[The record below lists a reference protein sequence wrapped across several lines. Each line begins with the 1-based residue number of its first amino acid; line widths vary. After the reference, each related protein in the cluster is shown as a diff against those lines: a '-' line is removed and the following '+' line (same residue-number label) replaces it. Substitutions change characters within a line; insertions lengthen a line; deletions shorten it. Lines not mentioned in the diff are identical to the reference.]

1 MPSTEEDNK
10 DDWEKDDEEEEEQ
23 LEEQQHQGDFVEEGL
38 RQRRVWRGEENIDA
52 FNATTTTTSVDDDAN
67 VNVNEDDESGREE
80 EEEEEEEGGVEHVNA
95 IMNGFRLAV
104 ESFERSG
111 NVAALAEYTAQL
123 RESFPAELRDV
134 QQQEHL
140 LEHVL
145 SGDARELRA
154 GITRMR
160 GNLNALSRL
169 VPSTDAL
176 GLQGGE
182 TSAGM
187 SMDDGALA
195 YAEAQALMRNASL
208 VHHQALL
215 ANTDVRAEMGEE
227 VPPVDN
233 GLPLGAV
240 ESDFDVE
247 RAVHADEDERYI
259 DGTGRDEAV
268 NHGIVEDA
276 EKEAEEEADDETVR
290 IWKRFDQLV
299 AKVKMRR
306 TIAFGFE
313 EDDDDESDIED
324 EPTTSRVED
333 KKIER
338 DRKLNVPKNWRMS
351 ADGIAVPA
359 EHRRGLR
366 SIFIPGRVWFGT
378 IWIPGSEKKSRY
390 TFRVL
395 FWDEERELLVCSHSA
410 QGDEQTFYLHAEEQG
425 EDNDNLKISF
435 RDNETFCDGQV
446 FPNGV
451 IRGQVRQMIRGY
463 EGHYEPANETQN
475 LFELKIAKWT
485 PIPDVESALEKQVNS
500 FRRLGLPFM
509 SAKDA
514 VDYDDPR
521 RREDLRGSRIIEEEV
536 KRTTIDGT
544 RPMKQNRKL
553 VDFYLQRKRWAMSRE
568 ILPSVK
574 DALLHV
580 KNARDFKKYEQ
591 MKRSMLETLVG
602 STRLLSFPKG
612 FSCFES
618 DVEEIAKCQDNSLG
632 GHVYYDEN
640 EMSDA
645 DSIALEEE
653 PESNAMMFF
662 NTFYS
667 ADFVDYKDN
676 DQARVHLSRAGV
688 SLTFKHEKVPRQAT
702 REYHWFQFWE
712 VAKSESELLSAS
724 LRETASELQNEI
736 FATPREKLI
745 DLSKRHRL
753 KHKAH
758 ADMSD
763 RICTPQALVWRL
775 VMDAKYLAAEKFPPE
790 YPFQVFVREAIRM
803 GMFAHNVM
811 EARMMQA
818 YKLLDDSFNAYA
830 NRVPLS
836 EFVNRVTSF
845 QVPAS
850 IAPSGRPVTPSTLK
864 NVCAICLVDFEEND
878 RVLTLECNH
887 VFHESCAKEW
897 LFKSSFP
904 SCPNCRKRVNDGVGE
919 YLMAS
924 SNEERAEL
932 TLLVDCDYV
941 RENFL
946 TTGFVDDDDVND
958 DEGEE
963 EEEEDDYEEED
974 AEDEQ
979 EEEHPHPYA
988 WMQREMRDVYTLSD
1002 LEAQQIE
1009 EEEQEEEEDAYDW
1022 AQREMRDMQHVSEE
1036 AQQREE
1042 EQEGE
1047 NRYL

>member
-1 MPSTEEDNK
+1 MPSTEEEEDNE
-10 DDWEKDDEEEEEQ
+10 DDWEKDDGEEEERE
-23 LEEQQHQGDFVEEGL
+23 EEQQHQGDFVEEGL
-38 RQRRVWRGEENIDA
+38 RQRRVWRGEENNDA
-52 FNATTTTTSVDDDAN
+52 FNATTTTSVDDDAN

-80 EEEEEEEGGVEHVNA
+80 EEEEGGGGVEQVNA

-111 NVAALAEYTAQL
+111 NAAALAEYTAQL
-123 RESFPAELRDV
+123 RESFPAELRDL
-134 QQQEHL
+134 QQEHL

-145 SGDARELRA
+145 PGDAGELRA

-160 GNLNALSRL
+160 GNLNVLSRL
-169 VPSTDAL
+169 VPSTDAT

-187 SMDDGALA
+187 SMDDGARLM
-195 YAEAQALMRNASL
+195 YVEAQALMRNASL

-215 ANTDVRAEMGEE
+215 ANTDVRAGVGEE

-268 NHGIVEDA
+268 NRGIVEDA
-276 EKEAEEEADDETVR
+276 EEEAEEEADDETVR

-313 EDDDDESDIED
+313 EDDDDESDIKD

-485 PIPDVESALEKQVNS
+485 PILDVESALEKQVNS

-580 KNARDFKKYEQ
+580 KNARDFKKYEL

-724 LRETASELQNEI
+724 LRETAAELQNEI

-775 VMDAKYLAAEKFPPE
+775 VMDAKYLAVEKFPPE

-946 TTGFVDDDDVND
+946 TTGFEDDDDVND

-963 EEEEDDYEEED
+963 
-974 AEDEQ
+974 
-979 EEEHPHPYA
+979 
-988 WMQREMRDVYTLSD
+988 
-1002 LEAQQIE
+1002 
-1009 EEEQEEEEDAYDW
+1009 EEEEDAYDW